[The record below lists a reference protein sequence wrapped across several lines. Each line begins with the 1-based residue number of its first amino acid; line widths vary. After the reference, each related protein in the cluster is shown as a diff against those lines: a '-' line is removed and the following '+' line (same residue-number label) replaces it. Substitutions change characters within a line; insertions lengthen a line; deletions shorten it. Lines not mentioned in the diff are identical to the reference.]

1 MTNIWVGFR
10 LFQDLF
16 KSRVKL
22 CWVSVLSLLFSVG
35 LNKGFLVTKRTP
47 PVRPSRRKGKKTTRV
62 QAIREIIRQVAGF
75 APYERRVLDLIKI
88 GTAATTKRALK
99 FAKKRL
105 GTHKRGKAK
114 REELTNVAAAM
125 KKKAAA

>member
-1 MTNIWVGFR
+1 MFGLISFY
-10 LFQDLF
+10 
-16 KSRVKL
+16 
-22 CWVSVLSLLFSVG
+22 SVLKSNAQCGSVCAFSLLLLFSVG
-35 LNKGFLVTKRTP
+35 LNKGFLVTKRETP
-47 PVRPSRRKGKKTTRV
+47 ARPSRRKGKKTTRV